1 MKKDWKLHEIIL
13 TIIAILLL
21 LTVIFSFL
29 GVISIADS
37 IVGLLLFIFYLII
50 AFLLLKQSKL
60 ISGFFIIV
68 AIISALS
75 YILWFY
81 ILSRSKKYSS

>member
-75 YILWFY
+75 YIL
-81 ILSRSKKYSS
+81 